1 MLITGGLFV
10 ADFAIGELL
19 VPFGLS
25 AFGVLGDLML
35 LEVGILAVLGG
46 LVEFSRS
53 KAVYEFRRLALRSK
67 EEFSTVK
74 HLEASRVAVALFSA
88 ALTLFFILIALG
100 LTR

>member
-1 MLITGGLFV
+1 LITVGLLV
-10 ADFAIGELL
+10 TDFAVGELL
-19 VPFGLS
+19 VPLGLS
-25 AFGVLGDLML
+25 ALGVLGDLML

-46 LVEFSRS
+46 LIEFSRS
-53 KAVYEFRRLALRSK
+53 KGVYEFRRLALRSK

-88 ALTLFFILIALG
+88 ALTLFFILVVLA